1 MKITIEHQGQVIEFT
16 DDHIEP
22 DSVAFGIPLDFIEVP
37 CPDGCGF
44 QHRAFSGGASLN
56 LSAKLSTIPIWR
68 SV

>member
-22 DSVAFGIPLDFIEVP
+22 DSVAFGIPLDFAEVP

-44 QHRAFSGGASLN
+44 AHRAFTGGGSLS
-56 LSAKLSTIPIWR
+56 LSAKLATIPMWR
-68 SV
+68 AV